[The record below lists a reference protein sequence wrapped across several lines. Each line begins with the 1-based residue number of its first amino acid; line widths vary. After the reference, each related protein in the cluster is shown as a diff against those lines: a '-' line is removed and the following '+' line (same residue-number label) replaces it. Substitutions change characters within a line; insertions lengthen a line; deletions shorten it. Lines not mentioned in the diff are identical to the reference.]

1 MSEVQGK
8 YSADTF
14 PLKFWGRNRG
24 GSELIVPVH
33 IGKKKKERNPLSLNL
48 CLIFIKLTLSWKMSV
63 LQSFT
68 SGIHDGN
75 PSLSHT

>member
-24 GSELIVPVH
+24 GSELIVPVYK
-33 IGKKKKERNPLSLNL
+33 KKKKERNPLSLNL
-48 CLIFIKLTLSWKMSV
+48 CLIFIKLRLSWKMSV

-75 PSLSHT
+75 PSLSHI